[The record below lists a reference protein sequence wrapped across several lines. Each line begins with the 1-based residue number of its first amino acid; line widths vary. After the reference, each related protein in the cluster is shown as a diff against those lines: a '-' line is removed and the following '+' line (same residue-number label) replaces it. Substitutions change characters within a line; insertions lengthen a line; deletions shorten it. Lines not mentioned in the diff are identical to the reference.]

1 MYSFLD
7 WLEAIRYR
15 WRILAAAVAVALLAA
30 FAYLAFAAKSYT
42 ATSTLLVDQQQQEP
56 VNPANGAS
64 QTVIPTQTDLI
75 QSPSVAHDAA
85 VRAGLDKDSDYIAE
99 WQDAT
104 KGRVPYDQWL
114 QRQLLNNLQVDSGIS
129 PGKDSDVLQVSVT
142 GRTPIEAARLA
153 NGFAEAAVARY
164 YRLRTDP
171 ARAYAKW
178 LEGRLA
184 EARDAMVKSQATLAA
199 FMRQTGLAQGDDLTS
214 EGQRAASIAGDLA
227 TAEARAASANQ
238 SNFSQEQGLAEAERI
253 STVQGLRQDVDTK
266 TAELAKLQETFGPNY
281 PDVKTAK
288 AALASAQANLQAELS
303 NAWSTFT
310 KARDAQTAA
319 DRAAANAA
327 EQRLRALTQQQQSRL
342 EAMGQNAAQY
352 TTLKNDYMA
361 AQRNYNDLDQ
371 KLATMQLQSAVPQT
385 DLQVLDTASPF
396 LVSTSPAGM
405 KVMAFAGLIGLILGT
420 LLAILLEFLDRR
432 VRTWGA
438 VERLIGVQVIGK
450 VALPPPPPLA
460 LPKYRPLLLKS
471 GAE

>member
-1 MYSFLD
+1 VYSFLD
-7 WLEAIRYR
+7 WLEAVRYR
-15 WRILAAAVAVALLAA
+15 WRIVAVVVAAALAAAFVFLLV
-30 FAYLAFAAKSYT
+30 AAKSYT
-42 ATSTLLVDQQQQEP
+42 ATATLLIDQQQQEP
-56 VNPANGAS
+56 VDPKSGAS
-64 QTVIPTQTDLI
+64 QTVIPTQADLI

-99 WQDAT
+99 WREQT
-104 KGRVPYDQWL
+104 KERVPYDQWL
-114 QRQLLNNLQVDSGIS
+114 QRQLLANVQVD
-129 PGKDSDVLQVSVT
+129 PGKDSDVLQISTT
-142 GRTPIEAARLA
+142 GRGPIEAARLA
-153 NGFAEAAVARY
+153 NGFAEATVARY
-164 YRLRTDP
+164 YRLRTEP
-171 ARAYAKW
+171 AKAYAKW

-184 EARDAMVKSQATLAA
+184 QARDEMVKSQATLAA
-199 FMRQTGLAQGDDLTS
+199 FMRETGLAQGDDLSS
-214 EGQRAASIAGDLA
+214 EGQRAASIASDLA
-227 TAEARAASANQ
+227 TAEAHAASANQ
-238 SNFSQEQGLAEAERI
+238 SNFSQEQGLAEAEKI
-253 STVQGLRQDVDTK
+253 STVQSLRQDVDTK

-288 AALASAQANLQAELS
+288 AALASSQANLQAELS

-342 EAMGQNAAQY
+342 QAMGQDAAQY

-385 DLQVLDTASPF
+385 EMQVLDTASPF

-405 KVMAFAGLIGLILGT
+405 KVMAFATLIGLILGS

-450 VALPPPPPLA
+450 VALPPPPPAA
-460 LPKYRPLLLKS
+460 LPKYRPLLLQS
-471 GAE
+471 GAK